1 MPIFVSCSDMNMF
14 PTDLIVEFSEMKHL
28 VANVLAHSANATGKT
43 HLLSEHLLSVA
54 RLASEL
60 ARPQGNEAGNL
71 AYWLGIFHDL
81 GKATAAFQHY
91 LNEASEGRPAQSA
104 PHSIW
109 GALLLARLRNETR
122 YPLLSLPILG
132 HHSQIKEPGVAAQ
145 DLSKAVSE
153 EGNRQLQEVAQF
165 LQALAPQLPEVRLQT
180 SHTDADIEMALR
192 FLFSALIDADR
203 LDTEAHF
210 NPETAVLRKGYPS
223 INDFWQLLRED
234 QDRLIKHAP
243 KTEVNHVRRAAYEA
257 SLAAAKLEPGFFR
270 LTVPTGGG
278 KTRSGLAFA
287 LKHAELH
294 GLRRVVVAIPYTS
307 IIDQT
312 ADAYRQIFAP
322 LGGDVVLEHHSALE
336 PPEGETLDKQQIRQ
350 RLATENWD
358 HPLIVTTTVQLFE
371 SLFANRPSRVRKLH
385 NLARSVILIDE
396 VQTLPPELLRPTM
409 DALRHLVDRY
419 GTTVVFSTAT
429 QPAFELSERVPEL
442 EGVVVREIVPNYSQ
456 HFAALQRVRYEHR
469 NEPLSWSDVAEA
481 IMENPQVLVV
491 LNTRKDALALL
502 SELENEPDVF
512 HLSTLLCGS
521 HRREILAEVKHR
533 LGSGEPVRLISTQV
547 VEAGVD
553 LDFPEVWRA
562 VGPLDRIVQSAGR
575 CNREGKLEYGT
586 VILFNPVEGT
596 QPRGSYRSGLGEA
609 QVLLNLRGPEALHRP
624 EIFREYFKRLF
635 DVVDTDKKRIQNY
648 RQDLNFPEVAA
659 RYRLI
664 ESDTVPVVAP
674 YGNALRNLQH
684 YISRPSLFTWQRLQP
699 YLVNVYRY
707 EVSKYHNCLEEVGQ
721 NIFKWLCEYDELKG
735 LSERLADPADLV
747 V

>member
-1 MPIFVSCSDMNMF
+1 MKR
-14 PTDLIVEFSEMKHL
+14 LIQ
-28 VANVLAHSANATGKT
+28 NILAHSANAAGKT

-54 RLASEL
+54 KLASEL
-60 ARPQGNEAGNL
+60 ALPQGNEASNL

-81 GKATAAFQHY
+81 GKATASFQRY
-91 LNEASEGRPAQSA
+91 LKEVSAGRSAQSA

-109 GALLLARLRNETR
+109 GALLLAQLRQEFS
-122 YPLLSLPILG
+122 YPILSLPVLG
-132 HHSQIKEPGVAAQ
+132 HHSQLKEPGVAAQ
-145 DLSKAVSE
+145 DLSRTISE
-153 EGNRQLQEVAQF
+153 GGDEYLQEVARF
-165 LQALAPQLPEVRLQT
+165 LQTLNPSLPEARFQPMRTNVET
-180 SHTDADIEMALR
+180 EMSLR
-192 FLFSALIDADR
+192 FLYSALVDADR

-210 NPETAVLRKGYPS
+210 EPHVAALRKGYPGVS
-223 INDFWQLLRED
+223 DLWRLLSED
-234 QDRLIKHAP
+234 QERLIGRAS
-243 KTEVNHVRRAAYEA
+243 KTKINRIRHEVYEA
-257 SLAAAKLEPGFFR
+257 SLEAAELEPGFFR

-287 LKHAELH
+287 LKHADLH

-312 ADAYRQIFAP
+312 VDVYRKIFAP
-322 LGGDVVLEHHSALE
+322 LGHDAVLEHHSALE
-336 PPEGETLDKQQIRQ
+336 PPEGETLNGQQIRQ
-350 RLATENWD
+350 RLAAENWD

-385 NLARSVILIDE
+385 NLARSVVLIDE

-409 DALRHLVDRY
+409 GALRHLVDHY

-429 QPAFELSERVPEL
+429 QPAFELSERVPEF

-456 HFAALQRVRYEHR
+456 HFAALQRVRYER
-469 NEPLSWSDVAEA
+469 KYEPLSWSNVAEA
-481 IMENPQVLVV
+481 VRDKPQVLVV
-491 LNTRKDALALL
+491 LNTRKDALVLL

-512 HLSTLLCGS
+512 HLSTLLCGA
-521 HRREILAEVKHR
+521 HRREILAEVKRR
-533 LGSGEPVRLISTQV
+533 LDSGEPVRLISTQV

-562 VGPLDRIVQSAGR
+562 VGPLDRIVQAAGR
-575 CNREGKLEYGT
+575 CNREGELEYGT
-586 VILFNPVEGT
+586 VILFNPAEGT

-609 QVLLNLRGPEALHRP
+609 QVLLDLRGPEALHRP

-648 RQDLNFPEVAA
+648 RQDLNYPEVAA

-674 YGNALRNLQH
+674 YGNAFRNLQH

-721 NIFKWLCEYDELKG
+721 NIYKWLCEYDELKG